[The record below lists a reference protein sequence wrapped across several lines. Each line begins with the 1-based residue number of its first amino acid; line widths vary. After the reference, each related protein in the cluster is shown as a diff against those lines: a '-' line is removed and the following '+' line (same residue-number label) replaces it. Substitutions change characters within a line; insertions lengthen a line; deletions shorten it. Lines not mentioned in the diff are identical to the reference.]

1 MKNAIIL
8 HGMPD
13 KEHYL
18 NGGILQQ
25 DSHWLP
31 WLKQNLESNGIETSV
46 PEIPH
51 PYAPNYKAWCEV
63 FEQFKINDETILIGH
78 SAGGGF
84 IIRYLAENNISVD
97 RVILVAPWLDPDKY
111 LKTMGCEDFFDFE
124 FNGDI
129 ANKILNQVKS
139 IDVLYSTDDDENI
152 LKTVEML
159 KQNFSENS
167 NENNVINNAKINY
180 HEFTDR
186 GHFTTELGYNNDTLP
201 EALEICLKS

>member
-18 NGGILQQ
+18 NSEILQQ
-25 DSHWLP
+25 NSHWLP
-31 WLKQNLESNGIETSV
+31 WLKQSLESNNIETSA
-46 PEIPH
+46 PEMPH

-84 IIRYLAENNISVD
+84 IIRYLAENNISVNK
-97 RVILVAPWLDPDKY
+97 VILVAPWLDPDKY
-111 LKTMGCEDFFDFE
+111 LESLGCGEFFDFE
-124 FNGDI
+124 FDSNV
-129 ANKILNQVKS
+129 ANKILNQTKS
-139 IDVLYSTDDDENI
+139 FDVLYSTDDDENI
-152 LKTVEML
+152 LKTIEII
-159 KQNFSENS
+159 KQNFGA
-167 NENNVINNAKINY
+167 NNGDNNAKINY

-186 GHFTTELGYNNDTLP
+186 GHFTTEPGYNNDTLP
-201 EALEICLKS
+201 EALDICLTA